1 MANVDLVQPPLLSR
15 DGFSLDNSEQDLIRL
30 ARLTELQIAKAH
42 AYGAAHGVTF
52 LEAAAATGVVTREFL
67 MTALSKRYNYP
78 IIEKD
83 GQLATFS
90 AELVVGHEP
99 FGAAAEAIRTMRTSL
114 VSSAVS
120 QGTRAFV
127 FIGAR
132 EGQGTTFLA
141 ANLAVAFAQMSVNT
155 LLVDANL
162 RDPRCAAMFGLE
174 PNREGLADAL
184 LHKQLEHPPI
194 VRDVLPGLSIL
205 PSGGVPP
212 NPQEL
217 LCTGDFLALTANL
230 SRNFGIVI
238 YDSPSAMDFGDA
250 YVLASRVGSAIIV
263 GRQNKASFD
272 DLKQVS
278 DKLRANQCAIIGT
291 IANAF

>member
-1 MANVDLVQPPLLSR
+1 MTNVNLAAPTP
-15 DGFSLDNSEQDLIRL
+15 FSQGSSSFDNSEQDLIRL
-30 ARLTELQIAKAH
+30 AKLSDLQIAQAR
-42 AYGAAHGVTF
+42 AYGVAHGVSF
-52 LEAAAATGVVTREFL
+52 LEAAASTGMVSREFL

-78 IIEKD
+78 IFQDD
-83 GQLATFS
+83 GRIGAIS
-90 AELVVGHEP
+90 SELVIGHEP
-99 FGAAAEAIRTMRTSL
+99 FGEAAETIRTMRTSL
-114 VSSAVS
+114 ISSAIS

-132 EGQGTTFLA
+132 EAQGTTFLA
-141 ANLAVAFAQMSVNT
+141 GNLAVAFAQMSVNT

-162 RDPRCAAMFGLE
+162 RAPRCAAMFGIE
-174 PNREGLADAL
+174 PTQEGLSDAL
-184 LHKQLEHPPI
+184 LHRQLEYPPI

-217 LCTGDFLALTANL
+217 LCGGDFVDLAAGVN
-230 SRNFGIVI
+230 RNYGVVI

-250 YVLASRVGSAIIV
+250 YVIASRVGAAVIV
-263 GRQNKASFD
+263 ARQNDASFE
-272 DLKQVS
+272 DLKHVS
-278 DKLRANQCAIIGT
+278 NKLRANQCTIVGT